1 MGFVDVESEMDGV
14 AVDVVIEEVVPER
27 RRVLRLGG

>member
-1 MGFVDVESEMDGV
+1 MGFVDVESEMDVV

>member
-1 MGFVDVESEMDGV
+1 VGFVDVESEMDVV